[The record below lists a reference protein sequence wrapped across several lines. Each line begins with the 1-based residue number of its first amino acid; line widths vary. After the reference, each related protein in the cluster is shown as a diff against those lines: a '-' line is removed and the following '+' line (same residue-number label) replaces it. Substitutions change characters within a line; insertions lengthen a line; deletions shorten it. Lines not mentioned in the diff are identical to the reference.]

1 MKALGRTLRLAD
13 VCYNVLLRLY
23 PVAYRRRFAGDMRET
38 FLRDLSRVRQRSRTA
53 AIPFWIVT
61 IVQAI
66 WFGSAERRSAGAPM
80 PTPTPTP
87 SPRFRLSLLT
97 DVRYALR
104 LLRRSPLFTVT
115 SVLSL
120 SLGLAASTVIFGLA
134 DALLFKPSPGVQDSA
149 RVVDIA
155 RSTNGSGADNMS
167 HPVFRHLQQHS
178 TTIERMAGTTF
189 DPTPVSLAEGA
200 TSERIFG
207 QLVSAGYFE
216 VLGVR
221 PALGRFFV
229 AEEDTTADEKPVVV
243 LTHRFWQE
251 RFRGDPTVLERPLR
265 INNLMFTVV
274 GVAGEDFAGSTFLG
288 TDVWIPLAMVGP
300 VRGAIGRDLLA
311 SPRAVWHTAV
321 GRLKPGVSAEVAQQ
335 ELNTLL
341 ANFRKTT
348 PQVPEHY
355 GVSVTST
362 GRVPA
367 AIRLPFTAFIG
378 LLFVL
383 TVGLLAIACSNVAGM
398 LMARATARRRE
409 MATRLAIGASRGH
422 LIAQLVTESVI
433 LFSLAVVVATPL
445 AIWLMALLRTFVPAL
460 PLPLEIGL
468 AIDLRAMGFAAGMAL
483 LTGVVFG
490 LIPARH
496 ALRTDLSAAL
506 HGQASTATK
515 ERLRFRHA
523 LVVVQVALSL
533 TMVITAALFVRS
545 LLAAAAIDPGFSME
559 RIDVVSVDTTLAR
572 AEGQVGVALIDRV
585 MARLQTLGGVE
596 AVAHSR
602 MIPLQGGG
610 MGLGWVRLP
619 GADEALQ
626 RRVNDS
632 DWDVVSPGYFSVL
645 QMPIVAGRAFTADD
659 RDGRPLVAIVNE
671 SFARAAWPGQSAIGQ
686 RFWQAGGPTD
696 EGRPIEVV
704 GVARDAKYRTVGEPQ
719 RTFIYVPY
727 AQQPQSGVSFYVKH
741 REGQRSLTNVRQAIL
756 TEEPGLPV
764 LLAQSLDEATAI
776 ALVPQKIAAWV
787 AGSVG
792 VLGLFLAA
800 LGLYGLTAFLV
811 AQRTREIAIRMAL
824 GATTGDVRSMVLRRA
839 ARLALIGTALGLL
852 AALGVGSVVQ
862 SLSLLIDV
870 RATDPISFVGLSL
883 LLAAVLF
890 LASDLPARRAARTD
904 PALTL
909 KAE

>member
-1 MKALGRTLRLAD
+1 MRAHERTPLAG
-13 VCYNVLLRLY
+13 VCYDALLHLY
-23 PVAYRRRFAGDMRET
+23 PSSYRRRFAGDMRNT
-38 FLRDLSRVRQRSRTA
+38 FLRDLSRVRQRGWIA

-66 WFGSAERRSAGAPM
+66 WFGSAERRSSGAPM
-80 PTPTPTP
+80 PTPSP
-87 SPRFRLSLLT
+87 SPRFRFSLFA

-104 LLRRSPLFTVT
+104 LLRRSPLFAVT

-134 DALLFKPSPGVQDSA
+134 DALLFKPSPGVQDGA
-149 RVVDIA
+149 TVVDIA
-155 RSTNGSGADNMS
+155 RTTNGSGGDNMS
-167 HPVFRHLQQHS
+167 HPVFRHLQQH
-178 TTIERMAGTTF
+178 TTTMERMAGTTF
-189 DPTPVSLAEGA
+189 DPTPVSLAEGD
-200 TSERIFG
+200 TSERIFS

-216 VLGVR
+216 VMGVR

-229 AEEDTTADEKPVVV
+229 ADEDTVPDEKPVVV

-251 RFRGDPTVLERPLR
+251 RFQGDPSVLERPLR
-265 INNLMFTVV
+265 INNMMFTVV
-274 GVAGEDFAGSTFLG
+274 GVAGEDFTGSTFLG
-288 TDVWIPLAMVGP
+288 TDVWIPMAMVGP
-300 VRGAIGRDLLA
+300 IRGAVGRQLLA
-311 SPRAVWHTAV
+311 APWAVWHTAV

-341 ANFRKTT
+341 ANFRETT
-348 PQVPEHY
+348 PQVPESH
-355 GVSVTST
+355 GIAVTST

-422 LIAQLVTESVI
+422 LIAQLVTESVV
-433 LFSLAVVVATPL
+433 LFSLAVLVAIPL
-445 AIWLMALLRTFVPAL
+445 ALWLMALLRTFVPAL
-460 PLPLEIGL
+460 PVPLQLDL
-468 AIDLRAMGFAAGMAL
+468 AIDIRSMGFAAGMAL

-506 HGQASTATK
+506 HGQASTATR

-545 LLAAAAIDPGFSME
+545 LLAAASIHPGFTTE

-572 AEGQVGVALIDRV
+572 AEGQVGVALIERV
-585 MARLQTLGGVE
+585 TSRLQHVGGVE
-596 AVAHSR
+596 AVAYSR
-602 MIPLQGGG
+602 MVPLQGGG
-610 MGLGWVRLP
+610 LGLGWVRLP
-619 GADEALQ
+619 GADDARL
-626 RRVNDS
+626 RAVNDA
-632 DWDVVSPGYFSVL
+632 DWDTVSPDYFSVL

-659 RDGRPLVAIVNE
+659 RDGRPLVAVVNE
-671 SFARAAWPGQSAIGQ
+671 SFARAAWPGQPAVGQ
-686 RFWQAGGPTD
+686 RFWQAGNSTE

-704 GVARDAKYRTVGEPQ
+704 GVARDAKYRMVGERQ
-719 RTFIYVPY
+719 RTFIYVPH
-727 AQQPQSGVSFYVKH
+727 AQQPQSSVSFYVKH
-741 REGQRSLTNVRQAIL
+741 REGARSLADVRQAIL

-764 LLAQSLDEATAI
+764 LLSQSLDEATAI
-776 ALVPQKIAAWV
+776 ALVPQKVAAWV

-811 AQRTREIAIRMAL
+811 EQRTREIAIRMAL
-824 GATTGDVRSMVLRRA
+824 GATTGEVRSMVLRRA
-839 ARLALIGTALGLL
+839 ARLAVIGTVIGLL
-852 AALGVGSVVQ
+852 AALGAGSVVQ
-862 SLSLLIDV
+862 SMSLLIDV
-870 RATDPISFVGLSL
+870 RPTDPLSFVGLSSV
-883 LLAAVLF
+883 LAAVLF
-890 LASDLPARRAARTD
+890 IASDLPARRAARTD
-904 PALTL
+904 PAVTL